1 MKQKIISILIMS
13 FLLFIAIEILTESK
27 EILDTVAYSF
37 SIWKNNLFPSLFPF
51 FVLSEILIN
60 YGFIELVGELFKP
73 IMNRLF
79 KVSGT
84 SAFIFIMSLISGFP
98 SNARYTRNL
107 YEQGLINEAE
117 ATKILTFT
125 HFSNPLLFL
134 NNKRAG
140 LIVLISHYISNIIIG
155 IIIRNKLYV
164 TKQKEKFSLKCAIS
178 KMHNKRIQNNQ
189 PLGTIISNSLIN
201 SINSLLLILG
211 VVTMFLIITTILD
224 KHFHLNI
231 YLKTILT
238 SIMEMTQGLK
248 HVSLLN
254 VSLKTKS
261 IIMAMIISF
270 GGLSVHT
277 QVLSFISDT
286 KIKYTPFLIA
296 RIFHAILAG
305 ILVFILF

>member
-1 MKQKIISILIMS
+1 
-13 FLLFIAIEILTESK
+13 
-27 EILDTVAYSF
+27 
-37 SIWKNNLFPSLFPF
+37 
-51 FVLSEILIN
+51 
-60 YGFIELVGELFKP
+60 
-73 IMNRLF
+73 
-79 KVSGT
+79 
-84 SAFIFIMSLISGFP
+84 
-98 SNARYTRNL
+98 
-107 YEQGLINEAE
+107 
-117 ATKILTFT
+117 
-125 HFSNPLLFL
+125 
-134 NNKRAG
+134 
-140 LIVLISHYISNIIIG
+140 
-155 IIIRNKLYV
+155 
-164 TKQKEKFSLKCAIS
+164 
-178 KMHNKRIQNNQ
+178 
-189 PLGTIISNSLIN
+189 
-201 SINSLLLILG
+201 
-211 VVTMFLIITTILD
+211 MFLIITTILD